1 MTCSM
6 ACSMCVCVCVCLCVC
21 VQHHEEG
28 ALMMQVLL
36 RQHSVVVGTDGY
48 TDDLARSTLEILMG
62 EEE

>member
-1 MTCSM
+1 
-6 ACSMCVCVCVCLCVC
+6 MCVCVCVCVC